1 METKRYLISDASRL
15 LRVES
20 HVLRYWEEELG
31 LEVPRNDMGHRYYT
45 EEYIELLEK
54 VKALKEKG
62 YQLKAIKG
70 LLPDLMAG
78 KNVDETALMAV
89 QPDERQIQM
98 ADKMEQFQLLIGR
111 AVARALED
119 MSIDMGREISDVVSE
134 RTVREVR
141 DYFHTERV
149 LSEAALTMTDENT
162 QEGVSD
168 NLTSGKTK
176 GKKKRKS
183 KFFRK
188 NKFPANF

>member
-15 LRVES
+15 LQVES

-45 EEYIELLEK
+45 EEYIDLLKK
-54 VKALKEKG
+54 VKDLRDKG

-70 LLPDLMAG
+70 LLPDLMQG
-78 KNVDETALMAV
+78 RNVDETALMSA
-89 QPDERQIQM
+89 QPDERQMQM

-119 MSIDMGREISDVVSE
+119 MSIDMGREIGDVVSE
-134 RTVREVR
+134 RTVREMR

-149 LSEAALTMTDENT
+149 LSEAAVTMEDGTAK
-162 QEGVSD
+162 GVTSD
-168 NLTSGKTK
+168 SAIPGNGK

-188 NKFPANF
+188 NKFPTNF